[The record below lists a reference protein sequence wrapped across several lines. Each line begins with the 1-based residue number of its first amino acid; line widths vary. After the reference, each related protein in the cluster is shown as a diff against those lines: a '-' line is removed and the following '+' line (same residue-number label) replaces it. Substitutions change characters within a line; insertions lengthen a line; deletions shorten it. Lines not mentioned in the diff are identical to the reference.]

1 MESGLSRLS
10 GGSLLCGGDHRDALA
25 LKLQEP
31 LAFLALPRL
40 SGHRASHQLLSGS
53 RGSCGPPA
61 TIIPTMSCGHFSMPL
76 TCLGL
81 ALG

>member
-1 MESGLSRLS
+1 MESGLSPIA

-25 LKLQEP
+25 LRLRER
-31 LAFLALPRL
+31 LAFLALPRF

-61 TIIPTMSCGHFSMPL
+61 TIIPTMSCVHFSMPL
-76 TCLGL
+76 PYLGL